1 MESLTRLVTESLAC
15 HGLDRPLDY
24 ARLPGSRWFRC
35 ESHPSL
41 ELTPEPPS
49 LNWTHAPES
58 GNSTRTQESG
68 SERRTTTAARLNSA
82 IATTIHC
89 SSSFPSGF

>member
-15 HGLDRPLDY
+15 HGLNRPLD
-24 ARLPGSRWFRC
+24 RGRMPGSHWFRC

-49 LNWTHAPES
+49 LNGTHAPES
-58 GNSTRTQESG
+58 GNSTRTEESG
-68 SERRTTTAARLNSA
+68 NDRRTTTAPRLNSA

-89 SSSFPSGF
+89 SSSCPSGF